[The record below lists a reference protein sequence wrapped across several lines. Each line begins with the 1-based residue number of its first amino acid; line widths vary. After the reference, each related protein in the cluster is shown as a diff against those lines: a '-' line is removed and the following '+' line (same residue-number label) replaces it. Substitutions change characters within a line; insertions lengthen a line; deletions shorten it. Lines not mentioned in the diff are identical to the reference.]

1 MDSIKCNKCG
11 SSLSVDA
18 KFCSRCGTAI
28 EAGERPTNAASNP
41 NSRNRWF
48 ALLGIIVVGGVVA
61 AIEEPDVFGSFSRGF
76 ASGLGLSQLKLS
88 VELTVPPGFNRIP
101 HQGSVKIT
109 NLAEEPVKL
118 ISVSINHR
126 KDVECSFGPNASPI
140 RKPLLNQGE
149 NVTLGTGSTLMGECG
164 AIVSV
169 LIETDKGSNEFAIAQ

>member
-1 MDSIKCNKCG
+1 MPMDAAKCSQCG
-11 SSLSVDA
+11 SPIAVDA
-18 KFCSRCGTAI
+18 QFCSQCGTAR
-28 EAGERPTNAASNP
+28 ASGDRRPTSSASNT

-48 ALLGIIVVGGVVA
+48 ALLGIIVVGGAVA
-61 AIEEPDVFGSFSRGF
+61 AIDEPGVFGGLL
-76 ASGLGLSQLKLS
+76 SGLSLSQPKLS

-118 ISVSINHR
+118 ISVAINHR

-169 LIETDKGSNEFAIAQ
+169 LIETDKGSNEYAIAQ